1 MKKPLKHT
9 YWVQNNQL
17 LAVLALI
24 ATSFLVVIITTTLLH
39 KYPIS
44 TPPNQPTNPESIT
57 LKGTLTCLPH
67 RNASGPQTLECA
79 IGFKSDQGVYYSLAG
94 QNGPITSTPFGKPVK
109 VTGTLK
115 HQESKL
121 YQSSGVITVEHLEI
135 L

>member
-9 YWVQNNQL
+9 YWVQNHQII
-17 LAVLALI
+17 AILALI
-24 ATSFLVVIITTTLLH
+24 TTSIVVVIITTNILH

-44 TPPNQPTNPESIT
+44 TPPYQSTTSESIT

-94 QNGPITSTPFGKPVK
+94 QNRPITATPFGKTVE
-109 VTGTLK
+109 VTGRLK